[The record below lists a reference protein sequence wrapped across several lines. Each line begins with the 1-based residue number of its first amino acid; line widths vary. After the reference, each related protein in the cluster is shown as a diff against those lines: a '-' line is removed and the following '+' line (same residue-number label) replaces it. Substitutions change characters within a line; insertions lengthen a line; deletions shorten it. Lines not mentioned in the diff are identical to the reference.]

1 MPGTDGNGPITLS
14 EFSAKRRAPGRWVNS
29 LSPEIV
35 DQIMASKAGPV
46 VVADWLMSLGYEGA
60 TPKKCE
66 LLTLARKKLADA

>member
-1 MPGTDGNGPITLS
+1 VD
-14 EFSAKRRAPGRWVNS
+14 S